1 VLKIIKLFC
10 VILLPLGRWMLLL
23 LLKAFLSR
31 LIRLL
36 RNRRKSIIKN
46 LCCSASLATL
56 IREKCFFFIFCFSRS
71 QFNVFLVLF
80 SLPLLHL
87 KEFSL
92 FLGWELKV
100 LLVLAAWV
108 RVGFLCFIFRISFF
122 FFLGHDK
129 GLRGSGKS
137 AINFTMLGAECRF
150 RSMISPRGS
159 DNCRLSIVDLYLC
172 AFDNAFLNSGSR
184 SLCCL
189 LMNFPLFHRSRFPLD
204 CCRGVAPDWVPK
216 RGGGS

>member
-1 VLKIIKLFC
+1 MCFSFCFPCRCCIWKSFHCFSDGSWKCCWCSLLGSESVFC
-10 VILLPLGRWMLLL
+10 VL
-23 LLKAFLSR
+23 
-31 LIRLL
+31 
-36 RNRRKSIIKN
+36 
-46 LCCSASLATL
+46 
-56 IREKCFFFIFCFSRS
+56 FF
-71 QFNVFLVLF
+71 VFL
-80 SLPLLHL
+80 
-87 KEFSL
+87 
-92 FLGWELKV
+92 
-100 LLVLAAWV
+100 
-108 RVGFLCFIFRISFF
+108 FF

-216 RGGGS
+216 WGGGS